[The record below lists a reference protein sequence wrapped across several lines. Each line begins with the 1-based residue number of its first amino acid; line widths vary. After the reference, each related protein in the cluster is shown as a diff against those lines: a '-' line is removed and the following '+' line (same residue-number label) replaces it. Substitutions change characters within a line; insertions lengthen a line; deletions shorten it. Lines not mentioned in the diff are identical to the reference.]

1 MYFVFDIYYLDLSE
15 ERLNATRLE
24 EELNGVV
31 VSAIVAVGGSNTIG
45 PLLGPTHCLLTSLYI
60 GKAVPHSLFLSFS
73 SSFFFFFSLKLIER
87 NLFTRLDVTDVTD
100 KTCFDKVSPTQ
111 IVNYGLLCNLDIYI
125 YTDSLSIGKT
135 NCLSLTLIGNFG
147 GNLTKEYRSKSEID
161 LARL

>member
-1 MYFVFDIYYLDLSE
+1 MPRDLKKNSTA
-15 ERLNATRLE
+15 LLCP
-24 EELNGVV
+24 
-31 VSAIVAVGGSNTIG
+31 
-45 PLLGPTHCLLTSLYI
+45 PLLLLVVAILLGLCWAPPTACLPPSTSEKQFPIL
-60 GKAVPHSLFLSFS
+60 SFFLFLLLL
-73 SSFFFFFSLKLIER
+73 FFFFSLKLIER

-111 IVNYGLLCNLDIYI
+111 IVNCGLLCNLDIYI

-147 GNLTKEYRSKSEID
+147 GNLTKEFRSKSEID